1 MSRSLRKTSAS
12 PENRRGNTFWFVAK
26 EKLLTGPFTFE
37 QLLEELASGHLDPG
51 DYCWRQ
57 GFQEWRP
64 LCGVEDFG
72 FQAKPYVVR
81 AYPVVPLPSARA
93 SSDAPGAKSSPT
105 AQNNKAQVDAH
116 GALGSKTIKVRLETQ
131 RRLQVGL
138 WERVA
143 MVVFAVCFA
152 WASTWVA
159 LSEVKESFTTLYQ
172 RHLVGQI
179 LSLGDTS
186 HLEAVS
192 EVVEVSE
199 EVTARDPASLGTSS
213 VTEHFWN
220 FQQLA
225 PVLSAPGL
233 EALQNQAWPMREIV
247 QRPVVSGLREPAS
260 SAEWILSSGHSVEWN
275 APTTGEISLGQATDS
290 VFVQPYELRGTWSAD
305 RPKLLHVRTLGFP
318 GL

>member
-1 MSRSLRKTSAS
+1 MSRSLRKTSAL
-12 PENRRGNTFWFVAK
+12 PENKSGSTFWFVAK

-37 QLLEELASGHLDPG
+37 QLLEELAAGHMDPG

-64 LCGVEDFG
+64 LCSVEDFG
-72 FQAKPYVVR
+72 FQVKPYVVR
-81 AYPVVPLPSARA
+81 AYPAVPVPSARA
-93 SSDAPGAKSSPT
+93 SSDAPGAKSSVT
-105 AQNNKAQVDAH
+105 AQNNKSQVTAN
-116 GALGSKTIKVRLETQ
+116 GATGSKTIKVRLETQ

-143 MVVFAVCFA
+143 MIVFAVCFA

-159 LSEVKESFTTLYQ
+159 LSEVKDSFTALYQ

-179 LSLGDTS
+179 LTLGDTS
-186 HLEAVS
+186 HLPSVS
-192 EVVEVSE
+192 ESE
-199 EVTARDPASLGTSS
+199 EVPQELTTRDPASLGTSTS
-213 VTEHFWN
+213 TSHFWS

-233 EALQNQAWPMREIV
+233 EAFQTEAWPVREIV
-247 QRPVVSGLREPAS
+247 QRPVVSAFRAPAS
-260 SAEWILSSGHSVEWN
+260 SGEWKLASGHVVEWN
-275 APTTGEISLGQATDS
+275 TPTAGEIRLGQPTDPIY
-290 VFVQPYELRGTWSAD
+290 VQPYEVRGTWSAD
-305 RPKLLHVRTLGFP
+305 QAKLLQVRSLGFP

>member
-12 PENRRGNTFWFVAK
+12 PETRSGSTFWFVAK

-37 QLLEELASGHLDPG
+37 QLLEELAAGHLDPG

-64 LCGVEDFG
+64 LCGVEELG

-81 AYPVVPLPSARA
+81 AYPMVPVPSARA
-93 SSDAPGAKSSPT
+93 SSDAPGAKSSTT
-105 AQNNKAQVDAH
+105 AQSNKAQVTAH
-116 GALGSKTIKVRLETQ
+116 GATGSKTIKVRLETQ

-143 MVVFAVCFA
+143 MVMFAVCFA

-159 LSEVKESFTTLYQ
+159 LSEVKDSFTALYQ

-179 LSLGDTS
+179 LPLGDTS
-186 HLEAVS
+186 HLAALS
-192 EVVEVSE
+192 EVVEVSQDA
-199 EVTARDPASLGTSS
+199 TARDPASLGTSS
-213 VTEHFWN
+213 VTQHFWN

-225 PVLSAPGL
+225 PVMSAPGL
-233 EALQNQAWPMREIV
+233 EAFQSEAWPVREIV
-247 QRPVVSGLREPAS
+247 QRPVVSAGREPAS
-260 SAEWILSSGHSVEWN
+260 VAQWTLSSGHTVEWN
-275 APTTGEISLGQATDS
+275 TPTTGEIRLGQATDP
-290 VFVQPYELRGTWSAD
+290 VFIQPYEVRGTWSAD
-305 RPKLLHVRTLGFP
+305 QAKLLHVRTLGFP